1 MKKHKNLLLL
11 AAIVVIIVGA
21 FLFAP
26 KGVEYS
32 GTDDATENAISTIQ
46 KDYKPWFSPLFEPP
60 GSEVESLL
68 FTLQGSIGAGIIFYV
83 IGYHK
88 GKKQGQ
94 QKEVSEHK

>member
-32 GTDDATENAISTIQ
+32 GRGTS
-46 KDYKPWFSPLFEPP
+46 
-60 GSEVESLL
+60 
-68 FTLQGSIGAGIIFYV
+68 
-83 IGYHK
+83 
-88 GKKQGQ
+88 
-94 QKEVSEHK
+94 

>member
-11 AAIVVIIVGA
+11 AAIVVIILGA

-32 GTDDATENAISTIQ
+32 GTDDAAENAISTIQ

-83 IGYHK
+83 IGYQR
-88 GKKQGQ
+88 GKKHQE
-94 QKEVSEHK
+94 K

>member
-32 GTDDATENAISTIQ
+32 GTDDAAENAISTIQ

-60 GSEVESLL
+60 GSEVESLPYKVASV
-68 FTLQGSIGAGIIFYV
+68 QGSSSMSLAT
-83 IGYHK
+83 
-88 GKKQGQ
+88 
-94 QKEVSEHK
+94 KEGRSIKINKYFI

>member
-1 MKKHKNLLLL
+1 MLWF
-11 AAIVVIIVGA
+11 IVGA

-32 GTDDATENAISTIQ
+32 GTDDAAENAISTIQ
-46 KDYKPWFSPLFEPP
+46 KDYEPWFSPLFEPP

-83 IGYHK
+83 IRLPK
-88 GKKQGQ
+88 REKTSRKII
-94 QKEVSEHK
+94 

>member
-1 MKKHKNLLLL
+1 MKKYKNLLLL
-11 AAIVVIIVGA
+11 AVIVVIIVGA

-32 GTDDATENAISTIQ
+32 GTDDAAENSISTIQ
-46 KDYKPWFSPLFEPP
+46 NDYKPGFSPLFEPP

-83 IGYHK
+83 IGYQR
-88 GKKQGQ
+88 GKKHQE
-94 QKEVSEHK
+94 K